1 MDRDQQTSD
10 SEQVELRFLES
21 LKESLPGDDAVLRAL
36 GDLYTRTGR
45 FDDGY
50 AIDLELTRLA
60 PDDPAIWYNLA
71 CSQALLNKKSEA
83 FGSLD
88 RAVDLGYSDDG
99 HMREDSDLES
109 LRDDP
114 RFEGLILRMT
124 VA

>member
-1 MDRDQQTSD
+1 MDHDRQTSD

-21 LKESLPGDDAVLRAL
+21 LKESLPGDDSVLRAL

-60 PDDPAIWYNLA
+60 PDDPVIWYNLA
-71 CSQALLNKKSEA
+71 CSQALLKKKSEA
-83 FGSLD
+83 FESLD

-99 HMREDSDLES
+99 HMREDSDLEF